1 MALKITANADH
12 VVQLAVNYGRLDQFG
27 GYKGW
32 RMLAEAMDQLSDD
45 IGEDIEVDIIAWCC
59 DFTHAASADEA
70 FWDLQHSYGWDIEDD
85 DWDSMDD
92 DWDSM
97 DDEAKLEAIKEFLQE
112 NTSLVVCESNCI
124 IWAAF

>member
-1 MALKITANADH
+1 MALKITANADY
-12 VVQLAVNYGRLDQFG
+12 VVKLATDCNRLEQF

-32 RMLAEAMDQLSDD
+32 RMLAEAMDQLSDN

-59 DFTHAASADEA
+59 DYNHAASVEEA
-70 FWDLQHSYGWDIEDD
+70 FAELQHYYAWTIEDA
-85 DWDSMDD
+85 

-97 DDEAKLEAIKEFLQE
+97 DDEEKLEAIRKFLQD
-112 NTSLVVCESNCI
+112 NTGLMVCEDDCI